1 MDSISFR
8 DPQNE
13 ENSFIVSN
21 NNLNKITLPLK
32 PWVEKN
38 TRTVCDHPGCGGI
51 SNPIYNGTDNI
62 GGKITEI
69 YTQGWFTGSDTNHI
83 LKYRNKI
90 YQITFG
96 SSNEDQKI
104 IQIDEKIKS
113 SIKFLPDTST
123 WKTYT
128 SQQYGFKIKYPK
140 NYVYTPCTSLCT
152 GDGLSPPLDRTR
164 TDDYY
169 FDMIISG
176 AGKLPKNTDFNTWM
190 DKKIEDTF
198 YEDAITNDVVSTVN
212 NYLTRKITFNIENS
226 EDFYYITDNNSVI
239 EIRVG
244 ANKTNSEIENNISQ
258 ILSTFKFTP

>member
-1 MDSISFR
+1 MKSI
-8 DPQNE
+8 
-13 ENSFIVSN
+13 
-21 NNLNKITLPLK
+21 LPLISAFVIFFSAIIILFTPLRPK
-32 PWVEKN
+32 LSFVTPELKLIS
-38 TRTVCDHPGCGGI
+38 TPTPTTV
-51 SNPIYNGTDNI
+51 
-62 GGKITEI
+62 
-69 YTQGWFTGSDTNHI
+69 
-83 LKYRNKI
+83 
-90 YQITFG
+90 
-96 SSNEDQKI
+96 
-104 IQIDEKIKS
+104 
-113 SIKFLPDTST
+113 LPDIST

-140 NYVYTPCTSLCT
+140 NYIYTPCTSYCA

-169 FDMIISG
+169 FSMIISSPE
-176 AGKLPKNTDFNTWM
+176 KLPKNTDFNTWM

-198 YEDAITNDVVSTVN
+198 NKDAITNDVVTTVN
-212 NYLTRKITFNIENS
+212 NYLTRKITVNIVNS